1 MKRKTQPKTHMSSQG
16 IPNSQNNLENEKVR
30 GLTLTDF
37 KIYYKAPVTE
47 TVWYEHKDRHK
58 KPIEQNTGSKIN
70 LCIYD
75 QMIIN
80 KDQDHSVETGLSFQQ
95 TVLEKLDIHMP
106 KNKTVPLP

>member
-47 TVWYEHKDRHK
+47 TVWYEHKER
-58 KPIEQNTGSKIN
+58 
-70 LCIYD
+70 
-75 QMIIN
+75 
-80 KDQDHSVETGLSFQQ
+80 ETSS
-95 TVLEKLDIHMP
+95 I
-106 KNKTVPLP
+106 

>member
-1 MKRKTQPKTHMSSQG
+1 M
-16 IPNSQNNLENEKVR
+16 
-30 GLTLTDF
+30 
-37 KIYYKAPVTE
+37 
-47 TVWYEHKDRHK
+47 
-58 KPIEQNTGSKIN
+58 EQNTDSKIN

-95 TVLEKLDIHMP
+95 MVLEKLAIHMP